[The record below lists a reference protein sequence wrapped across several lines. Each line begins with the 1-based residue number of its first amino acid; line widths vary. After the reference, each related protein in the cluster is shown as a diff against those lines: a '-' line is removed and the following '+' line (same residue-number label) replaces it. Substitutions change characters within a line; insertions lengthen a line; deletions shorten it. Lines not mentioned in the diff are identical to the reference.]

1 MRQYRIRTG
10 ARRSGD
16 DYQDLVAAEALRRL
30 LKHPSRYR
38 WVKFEARE
46 AGTLDDVLVLRA
58 DGTVEASQ
66 VRYSTDPLRSG
77 DSWTWQKLLEQPKGR
92 LSLIEAWHK
101 SVAKLDETYE
111 TTEPRLV
118 SNRRAGDD
126 LLLTPRGYVDF
137 VSTANSET
145 RFTVQT
151 LTDRTGVRIL
161 WKVDSGAGAGP
172 VAR

>member
-1 MRQYRIRTG
+1 MRQYRTRTG

-46 AGTLDDVLVLRA
+46 AGRLDDVLVLRA

-118 SNRRAGDD
+118 SNCRAGDD

-151 LTDRTGVRIL
+151 LTDRT
-161 WKVDSGAGAGP
+161 
-172 VAR
+172 